1 MPFADL
7 KTCFQY
13 DNLRLF
19 KSLGNLPF
27 IQGHLS
33 FPKVAIG
40 NEIHNQGGSFAF
52 PLVVYLRIC
61 QKRTRVINGENHMAD
76 EKLIN

>member
-13 DNLRLF
+13 DNPQVF
-19 KSLGNLPF
+19 KFPGNLPF

-40 NEIHNQGGSFAF
+40 DEIHNQGRIFAF
-52 PLVVYLRIC
+52 L
-61 QKRTRVINGENHMAD
+61 
-76 EKLIN
+76 